1 MIYILCPA
9 DVKTGGTELVHQ
21 LAFQLNNTEKKLRAQ
36 IVYYGKES
44 NVAPVEAF
52 KKYIGNNWIKESEI
66 KESSENIFVIP
77 ETGLSEFNKFKLG
90 KKYIW
95 WLSVDNFYG
104 SGFNGY
110 KRFMDMVKKVG
121 FYHSI
126 GGIVK
131 GRIKNYKN
139 EIRNADFHL
148 FQSYYA
154 DDFLEKND
162 VPKEKRAYLSD
173 YINDLY
179 VQNSKEAL
187 KHLRKDIV
195 LYNPKKGFKFT
206 QKIISKSPTW
216 IKWVPL
222 INMSNEEVYE
232 NLTSGKLYIDFGNH
246 PGKDRFPR
254 EAAISGC
261 CILTDK
267 KGSAAYYKDVP
278 ILEKYKFEDK
288 EENIDQIIRQI
299 EFCLKNYSLAIEDFK
314 GYREYIGQEKVWFK
328 NDVDKIFG

>member
-139 EIRNADFHL
+139 EIRIADFHL

-288 EENIDQIIRQI
+288 EENIDQIIQQI

-328 NDVDKIFG
+328 DDVDKIFG

>member
-21 LAFQLNNTEKKLRAQ
+21 LAFQLNDSEKKLRAQ

-66 KESSENIFVIP
+66 KESSKNIFIIP

-139 EIRNADFHL
+139 EIRIADFHL

-162 VPKEKRAYLSD
+162 IPKEKRAYLSD

-232 NLTSGKLYIDFGNH
+232 NLISGKLYIDFGNH

-288 EENIDQIIRQI
+288 EENIDQIIQQI

-314 GYREYIGQEKVWFK
+314 GYREYIGQEKVSFK

>member
-139 EIRNADFHL
+139 EIGNADFHL